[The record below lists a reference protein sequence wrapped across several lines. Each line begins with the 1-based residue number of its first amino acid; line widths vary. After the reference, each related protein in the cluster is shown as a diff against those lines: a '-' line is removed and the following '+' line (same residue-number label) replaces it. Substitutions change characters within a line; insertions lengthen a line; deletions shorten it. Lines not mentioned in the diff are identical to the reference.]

1 MQAQGD
7 PGLIHYALRVHL
19 SSTANRKLSM
29 TTPKIDLSAFK
40 PDANQIRAARNLFA
54 AMAHAELVVPIVEA
68 YQREILA
75 RHQWKPDARWAAIG
89 TGLNQPLLDP
99 KHSYLMNDTD
109 SEVYFAECRKAQ
121 AAAKLITETPDYCPK
136 LVAESI
142 VLRCEMALVAAME
155 PVTKV
160 GWDLVARDLKSKT
173 AYIGL
178 TLALLSKFVGTA
190 SEILGEIVPVPATA

>member
-1 MQAQGD
+1 
-7 PGLIHYALRVHL
+7 
-19 SSTANRKLSM
+19 M
-29 TTPKIDLSAFK
+29 TTPKLDLSAFR

-54 AMAHAELVVPIVEA
+54 AMAHRDLVVPIVEA

-75 RHQWKPDARWAAIG
+75 RHRWKPDARWADIG
-89 TGLNQPLLDP
+89 AGRAGGHAEWVNQPLLDP
-99 KHSYLMNDTD
+99 KRSYLLNDAD
-109 SEVYFAECRKAQ
+109 SEAYFAECRKAQ
-121 AAAKLITETPDYCPK
+121 AAAKLITETPDHCPK
-136 LVAESI
+136 LVAEDL

-160 GWDLVARDLKSKT
+160 GWELITRDLKSK
-173 AYIGL
+173 AIYIGL

>member
-1 MQAQGD
+1 
-7 PGLIHYALRVHL
+7 
-19 SSTANRKLSM
+19 M
-29 TTPKIDLSAFK
+29 TTPKLDLSAFK

-54 AMAHAELVVPIVEA
+54 AMAHRDLVVPIVEA

-75 RHQWKPDARWAAIG
+75 RHQWKPDACWAAIG
-89 TGLNQPLLDP
+89 TGRLGHAEWVNQPLLDP
-99 KHSYLMNDTD
+99 KHSYLMNDAD

-121 AAAKLITETPDYCPK
+121 AAAKLITETPEHCPK
-136 LVAESI
+136 LVAEDL

-160 GWDLVARDLKSKT
+160 GWDMVARDLKSKT

-190 SEILGEIVPVPATA
+190 SEILGEIVPVPANA